1 MKYRI
6 VKTTYGDNTN
16 KFYVQEK
23 SFLFWK
29 PIDTYSFS
37 YYNFEN
43 MPFYYNLE
51 YKFFSSYE
59 SAEESLNDHILK
71 YGKNNNKPIK
81 TEVVSTFKSK

>member
-1 MKYRI
+1 
-6 VKTTYGDNTN
+6 
-16 KFYVQEK
+16 
-23 SFLFWK
+23 
-29 PIDTYSFS
+29 
-37 YYNFEN
+37 

-71 YGKNNNKPIK
+71 YGKNNKPIK